1 MSLTLLSCLMPLYPF
16 KACNHCAGG
25 GPRWREHEQS
35 VEHAAVYFPVSVQYH
50 PLVKHGI
57 SLDSTWA
64 SVVQGVVSEV
74 AQRFSKMA
82 TELLDTLRKTESSLK
97 RIRQSRATDASAGG
111 GPSDIDKISLQ
122 LFLDVQAG

>member
-1 MSLTLLSCLMPLYPF
+1 MHRCTWY
-16 KACNHCAGG
+16 
-25 GPRWREHEQS
+25 
-35 VEHAAVYFPVSVQYH
+35 V
-50 PLVKHGI
+50 I
-57 SLDSTWA
+57 DSTWA
-64 SVVQGVVSEV
+64 SVVQGVVSDV

-122 LFLDVQAG
+122 LFLDVQVG